1 MKAITGAKALNK
13 RDVRMDSRTRII
25 ERIRKAIGSQ
35 NTGDDIEA
43 EFNALCQAQ
52 ADTPA
57 QPSLSHVETVSRFM
71 SEAQRNGAVVTEVD
85 DMDQVY
91 AWLENEAQTSEI
103 PPTVTLS
110 PWAAEVRQ
118 DWGTLN
124 VATGAPQPIQSWG
137 LVRAHSGIAETGTI
151 MSLSRECPSSLLFL
165 VERLVVLIDKQD
177 IVRFQE
183 DAWDRLLDGQALP
196 RTVNLITG
204 PSRTADIEQ
213 QIQIGAHGPR
223 RADYLIV
230 ESLPR

>member
-1 MKAITGAKALNK
+1 MN
-13 RDVRMDSRTRII
+13 SRTRII
-25 ERIRKAIGSQ
+25 ERIRQAIGSEH
-35 NTGDDIEA
+35 TGEDIETA
-43 EFNALCQAQ
+43 FQTLCQAQ
-52 ADTPA
+52 SDTPV
-57 QPSLSHVETVSRFM
+57 QPSFAHVETVSRFVE
-71 SEAQRNGAVVTEVD
+71 EAQRNGAVVTELG
-85 DMDQVY
+85 DMDQVH
-91 AWLENEAQTSEI
+91 AWLESDAKVSDVT
-103 PPTVTLS
+103 PTLNLS
-110 PWAAEVRQ
+110 PWASAVRQ

-124 VATGAPQPIQSWG
+124 VTTGAPQPIQSWG
-137 LVRAHSGIAETGTI
+137 LVRAHSAIAETGTI

-183 DAWDRLLDGQALP
+183 DAWDRLLDGQKLP

>member
-1 MKAITGAKALNK
+1 
-13 RDVRMDSRTRII
+13 MDSRTRII
-25 ERIRKAIGSQ
+25 ERIRQAIDSQ
-35 NTGDDIEA
+35 SKGDDIEA

-52 ADTPA
+52 ADTPV
-57 QPSLSHVETVSRFM
+57 QPSLSHVETESRFM
-71 SEAQRNGAVVTEVD
+71 EEAKRNGAVVTEMD
-85 DMDQVY
+85 DMDQVQ
-91 AWLENEAQTSEI
+91 AWLENEAKASEI
-103 PPTVTLS
+103 PPTLTLS
-110 PWAAEVRQ
+110 PWASALRR

-124 VATGAPQPIQSWG
+124 VTTDAPQPIQSWG

-165 VERLVVLIDKQD
+165 VERLVVLIDKRD
-177 IVRFQE
+177 MVRFQE
-183 DAWDRLLDGQALP
+183 DAWDRLLDGQRLP